1 MLDDTLALQNTMQK
15 EERTNSK
22 NRIISTYAARL
33 GKNKFAAIHKN
44 LKRKKIKRQTVPLP
58 NYKEQG
64 FDSEFDPA
72 VRDGEL
78 TQEDALH
85 DDYPS
90 EPHKVLS
97 FS

>member
-15 EERTNSK
+15 EERANSK

-44 LKRKKIKRQTVPLP
+44 LKRKKIKRQTVPP
-58 NYKEQG
+58 KYKEQG
-64 FDSEFDPA
+64 SDSEIDPA

-90 EPHKVLS
+90 ETHKVLS

>member
-15 EERTNSK
+15 EEQANSK
-22 NRIISTYAARL
+22 NWLNRTYAARL

-44 LKRKKIKRQTVPLP
+44 LKGKIIRRKTVPP
-58 NYKEQG
+58 KYKEQRS
-64 FDSEFDPA
+64 DSEFDPA

-78 TQEDALH
+78 TQEDALP

-97 FS
+97 LS

>member
-15 EERTNSK
+15 EERANSK
-22 NRIISTYAARL
+22 NRIISTYASRL

-44 LKRKKIKRQTVPLP
+44 LKGKIIRRQTVPP
-58 NYKEQG
+58 KYKEQRS
-64 FDSEFDPA
+64 DSEFDPA

-78 TQEDALH
+78 TQEDALP

-97 FS
+97 LS